1 MHPAVEGRNAAYDC
15 AMDYVC
21 NRESGALRLTSSGIQ
36 KYRSRFARAGIDV
49 NQIKTADQF
58 NRAMDK
64 SLCDVVM
71 HDWAKDVRKKLPPT
85 LDRNWLI
92 AILEGDREESARL
105 EKLVCR
111 RESHFKS

>member
-1 MHPAVEGRNAAYDC
+1 MRRMIA

-21 NRESGALRLTSSGIQ
+21 DKETGALRLTSSGIE

-58 NRAMDK
+58 NRAIEK
-64 SLCDVVM
+64 SFCDVLM
-71 HDWAKDVRKKLPPT
+71 HDWAKDVRKKLPPS

-92 AILEGDREESARL
+92 AILQGDREESARL
-105 EKLVCR
+105 EKVVLR
-111 RESHFKS
+111 RESRFKS